1 VRAVSAGLPGGG
13 RVLVVGAGSFIAQHL
28 VAAMPAGRVKAVGH
42 GAIDEPGLLQGIGC
56 VVSCCRHPLI
66 GSEQYDFERMDPDLR
81 LARRL
86 GEREIAYLMLSTR
99 RVYAPDLQLIDEGSP
114 LAPSD
119 PYGRHKLAAEEA
131 LGAALGQRLTILRL
145 ANIFG
150 YERAPG
156 RRTFLSILL
165 DRLAIRDEILFDM
178 SPFVARDFLPV
189 ERCAALLA
197 RIALAPPGGV
207 LNVGSGIALPTGRLA
222 LWILEGYGRGRL
234 VIASPQEK
242 DAFVYDV
249 ARLRAAWG
257 EPCTFEDLRA
267 ACLAIGRRLA
277 AERAPEA

>member
-1 VRAVSAGLPGGG
+1 MTIGG
-13 RVLVVGAGSFIAQHL
+13 RVLVVGAGSFIAQHV
-28 VAAMPAGRVKAVGH
+28 VAALPEGQVKAVGH
-42 GAIDEPGLLQGIGC
+42 GAIDHPDLLEGIGS
-56 VVSCCRHPLI
+56 VVSFCRHPLI
-66 GSEQYDFERMDPDLR
+66 GSERYDLERTDPDLR

-86 GEREIAYLMLSTR
+86 GERDIAYLMLSTR
-99 RVYAPDLQLIDEGSP
+99 RVYARDLQRIDEGSA

-131 LGAALGQRLTILRL
+131 LRAILGQRLSVLRL

-165 DRLAIRDEILFDM
+165 ERLALQGEILFDM

-197 RIALAPPGGV
+197 RIALEPPGGV

-222 LWILEGYGRGRL
+222 LWILQGYGRGRL
-234 VIASPQEK
+234 VIASPEEK

-249 ARLRAAWG
+249 TRLRAAWG
-257 EPCTFEDLRA
+257 EPCTLDDLRA
-267 ACLAIGRRLA
+267 ACLAIGHRLA
-277 AERAPEA
+277 AERPHQG